1 MTPNRPVMLLLALLL
16 ALLPAIHAPIN
27 PAMAQAAPMPPPPP
41 PPPPSEDCL
50 EQIEHGRR
58 PEIHCEVPLRLT
70 PAEQAEL
77 EKSSRGYVRN
87 VACTLTIRIARAEI
101 DKVVE
106 AADVV
111 FQSPGQPVHCTVTTH
126 RSTFDV
132 TAAFAPRVVV
142 AGGVA
147 TAASPGLGGVVG
159 VSRALSWPVV
169 QFVNRWPSVE
179 SGMLQ
184 VVNAYRAHAAR
195 RRSEDGRR

>member
-1 MTPNRPVMLLLALLL
+1 MSFCAALFATPMVAR
-16 ALLPAIHAPIN
+16 
-27 PAMAQAAPMPPPPP
+27 AAS
-41 PPPPSEDCL
+41 PPSEDCFD
-50 EQIEHGRR
+50 EFENGKED
-58 PEIHCEVPLRLT
+58 EIACIVPLRLS
-70 PAEQAEL
+70 PSEQAEL
-77 EKSSRGYVRN
+77 EKGSRGFVRN

-111 FQSPGQPVHCTVTTH
+111 FQSPGQPVLCTVTTH

-147 TAASPGLGGVVG
+147 TAASPGLGDVAG

-169 QFVNRWPSVE
+169 QFVNRWPSVR

-184 VVNAYRAHAAR
+184 VVNAYRTHAAR
-195 RRSEDGRR
+195 RRSEGGRP